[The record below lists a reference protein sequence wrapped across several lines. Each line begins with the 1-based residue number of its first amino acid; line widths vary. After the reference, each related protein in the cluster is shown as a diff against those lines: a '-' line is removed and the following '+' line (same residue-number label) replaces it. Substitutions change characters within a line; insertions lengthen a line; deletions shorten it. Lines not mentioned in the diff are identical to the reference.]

1 MAAKI
6 GGEQQ
11 MNGHWWTERV
21 WPGFVGG
28 VILLIL
34 LLVAPVVRPEE
45 RASTAL
51 VAHTLEVRAVTK
63 DGRTSVRTVTVTS
76 TAG

>member
-1 MAAKI
+1 
-6 GGEQQ
+6 

-34 LLVAPVVRPEE
+34 LLLLNGISGGAVLGWCQ
-45 RASTAL
+45 ASFRFRSYGA
-51 VAHTLEVRAVTK
+51 
-63 DGRTSVRTVTVTS
+63 
-76 TAG
+76 